1 MPGIV
6 LYGIESDQL
15 LGYTKQGDSPSDST
29 GSKET
34 VSLEIQEKQVQRVLG
49 DPGNPVMKLLDLDY
63 RDTLKT
69 ADAKA
74 YAQLNLL
81 KVGRFLEII
90 LISWNAVL
98 SKSKY
103 AAEWKLLYTQVTA
116 TPGSYW
122 NPFDII
128 RSFKREIRPSIGELA
143 NLNTQFSEQ
152 QARKHEC
159 SVLYWEAEIPRGGN
173 KSSNEILWCY
183 QVGYQ

>member
-1 MPGIV
+1 MATLKELEHLGNDSVQVIHNSVKHVIADLTEQLARLV

-15 LGYTKQGDSPSDST
+15 LGYPKQGGSPSDST
-29 GSKET
+29 GSKDT
-34 VSLEIQEKQVQRVLG
+34 LSLEIQEKQVQRVLG

-116 TPGSYW
+116 TPGSYGI
-122 NPFDII
+122 PLTLFGASRGKFD
-128 RSFKREIRPSIGELA
+128 P
-143 NLNTQFSEQ
+143 Q
-152 QARKHEC
+152 
-159 SVLYWEAEIPRGGN
+159 
-173 KSSNEILWCY
+173 
-183 QVGYQ
+183 